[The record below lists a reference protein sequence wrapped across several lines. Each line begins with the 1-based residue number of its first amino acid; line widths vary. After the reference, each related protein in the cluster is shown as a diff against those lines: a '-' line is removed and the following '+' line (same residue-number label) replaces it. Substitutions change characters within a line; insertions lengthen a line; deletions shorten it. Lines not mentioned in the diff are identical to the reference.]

1 VRLHHLVLCISV
13 LCVVPASARA
23 VTILSE
29 NFDELTTS
37 FSVTSVGA
45 FSAIG
50 GTNVDIVG
58 PTLLNGLC
66 AAPQSGNCVDLN
78 GTGGNPQGILQSNT
92 PITLTPGIDY
102 RLSFD
107 LIGSQRGLTTSTTVS
122 FGPYNQTF
130 VLASGDVS
138 SGIVSNALVTVGVTT
153 VANLTYTSNTGG
165 QIGALLDD
173 VLITSAVPEPSTALL
188 VGIGF
193 GSMSVMRRQ
202 RGAPRRDARRR

>member
-1 VRLHHLVLCISV
+1 VLYILA
-13 LCVVPASARA
+13 LCVAPKSVQA

-45 FSAIG
+45 FSAIN

-58 PTLLNGLC
+58 HTLLSGLC
-66 AAPQSGNCVDLN
+66 ATPESGNCVDLD
-78 GTGGNPQGILQSNT
+78 GTGGNPQGILRSNT
-92 PITLTPGIDY
+92 PITLRPGIDS

-107 LIGSQRGLTTSTTVS
+107 LIGSQRGLTTSTTVN
-122 FGPYNQTF
+122 FGPYHQTF
-130 VLASGDVS
+130 VLASDDVS
-138 SGIVSNALVTVGVTT
+138 SGIVSNVLVTVSVPT
-153 VANLTYTSNTGG
+153 VANLTFTSNTGG

-188 VGIGF
+188 VAVGL
-193 GSMSVMRRQ
+193 GSMSVVGRR
-202 RGAPRRDARRR
+202 GCAPGQGP

>member
-1 VRLHHLVLCISV
+1 MLCISA
-13 LCVVPASARA
+13 LCVVPASVQA

-37 FSVTSVGA
+37 LGVTSVGA
-45 FSAIG
+45 FSAID

-58 PTLLNGLC
+58 PTLLSGLC
-66 AAPQSGNCVDLN
+66 AAPESGNCVDLN
-78 GTGGNPQGILQSNT
+78 GTGGNPQGVLRSNT
-92 PITLTPGIDY
+92 PITLSPGIDY

-107 LIGSQRGLTTSTTVS
+107 LIGSQRDLTTSTTVN

-138 SGIVSNALVTVGVTT
+138 SGIVSNALVTVGATT
-153 VANLTYTSNTGG
+153 VANLTFTSNTGG

-173 VLITSAVPEPSTALL
+173 VLITSVIPEPSTALL
-188 VGIGF
+188 VALGL
-193 GSMSVMRRQ
+193 GSMSVV
-202 RGAPRRDARRR
+202 RRRRVRSAA